1 MHNRFIPYEES
12 LCLSYFQEPTHIY
25 AYITYRSLMHPD
37 TEKAIEKAIDT
48 RIVSLKLEE
57 QREVAKRY
65 NDEAIAQDKKPRTR
79 LARIYALRKLTEFT
93 EKPFEDVSKDDLIAF
108 SKHLSE
114 KHSKNT
120 KFTIEAQ
127 VKHFYKWL
135 EGDDEEYPKKVR
147 WMKVKKDGNHLTHE
161 DILTHQEIRDLVK
174 ACDHLRDRA
183 MLMVLWE
190 SGARASELLRMK
202 VGSVHRDKFGTFVT
216 LKGKTGIREVRLI
229 KSEPYLKLWLN
240 HHPFL
245 DDKKSPLWIWRKPRH
260 DQYEGIGAGRLRVV
274 VYRARDRAK
283 LQKKV
288 WPHLFRHTRLTEL
301 AKRYT
306 EAELRLIAGWE
317 TDSKMPGVYVHLSG
331 RDIKER
337 MAVREG
343 LKEEEAEEEISPLK
357 PWICVLCNS
366 ENPATHII
374 CWHCGE
380 TPDRSELLI
389 SSLEGRIDKQVEEK
403 TFQNMMKVMATLK
416 ERGYLD
422 RD

>member
-1 MHNRFIPYEES
+1 MH
-12 LCLSYFQEPTHIY
+12 
-25 AYITYRSLMHPD
+25 D
-37 TEKAIEKAIDT
+37 VEKAIDT
-48 RIVSLKLEE
+48 RIASLGLEE

-79 LARIYALRKLTEFT
+79 LARIYALKKLAVFT

-108 SKHLSE
+108 SKRLSE
-114 KHSKNT
+114 KYSKNT

-240 HHPFL
+240 HHPFP
-245 DDKKSPLWIWRKPRH
+245 DDKNSPLWIWRKPRH
-260 DQYEGIGAGRLRVV
+260 DQYEGIGAGRWRVV
-274 VYRARDRAK
+274 IYSARKGAK

-306 EAELRLIAGWE
+306 EAELRLFAGW
-317 TDSKMPGVYVHLSG
+317 
-331 RDIKER
+331 
-337 MAVREG
+337 
-343 LKEEEAEEEISPLK
+343 
-357 PWICVLCNS
+357 
-366 ENPATHII
+366 
-374 CWHCGE
+374 
-380 TPDRSELLI
+380 
-389 SSLEGRIDKQVEEK
+389 
-403 TFQNMMKVMATLK
+403 
-416 ERGYLD
+416 
-422 RD
+422 